1 MSTGREGL
9 SEPHQSRRE
18 GVSDDGDNEGG
29 RRRRF
34 SDAPLPYIVSA
45 GLLGS
50 AFVALLWVPSYAHLT
65 PTLGGIPFFYWY
77 SLLWLVI
84 NSGCQL
90 VAYQLLVAGPR
101 RRRIRATSGTSG
113 TTQPRS
119 QP

>member
-1 MSTGREGL
+1 M
-9 SEPHQSRRE
+9 
-18 GVSDDGDNEGG
+18 DDGHDEGG
-29 RRRRF
+29 RPRRF

-45 GLLGS
+45 LLLAS

-65 PTLGGIPFFYWY
+65 PTVAGIPFFYWY

-101 RRRIRATSGTSG
+101 RRRIRAASGTSR
-113 TTQPRS
+113 TS
-119 QP
+119 QQGIRP

>member
-1 MSTGREGL
+1 MSTGREGFA
-9 SEPHQSRRE
+9 EPHQSRRE
-18 GVSDDGDNEGG
+18 GVPQAGDVGKDQPS
-29 RRRRF
+29 RF
-34 SDAPLPYIVSA
+34 SDAPVAYIISA

-65 PTLGGIPFFYWY
+65 PALVGIPFFYWY

-101 RRRIRATSGTSG
+101 RRRMRATSGTSG
-113 TTQPRS
+113 TRQPGS